1 MIDESKG
8 IPVTQD
14 TPVNYI
20 EVVRSTVRAYW
31 PLYLSAAL
39 VMALVSFL
47 FLRYTSPTFQVTA
60 KILIKDEKKTGVGGG
75 ASSLI
80 SELDLFGGKKIVE
93 NELEILKSRPIV
105 EKVVKNTHCNVH
117 VVRNGRIRDVLENL
131 DFPVQFIPL
140 FPDST
145 ADIKQLLHFE
155 WKDNTFL
162 VNGQAQSFKNDTLV
176 WKGRNKSEAFQ
187 IVIDR
192 NRMGECL
199 GEDYYITTLP
209 IQKEVKS
216 ILEELTLATTNKNT
230 SVIALTFETK
240 NKQRGQK
247 ILNDIID
254 AYANAAIDDKRQIA
268 EFTLDFI
275 EDRLSLVTS
284 QLDSVERDIETFKET
299 NSIVDLSQQG
309 KLFLESVRSQD
320 EELNKIAIQLSVVRD
335 VENYVNGKSNSPG
348 NLPSLV
354 GITDPILNTLLPKLY
369 DLEFAYNKRKNVV
382 GDRDEQLVVMEEEMR
397 KLRANIRESVSQTKH
412 NLEISQGQLKTDVQS
427 KLSTLTSL
435 PGKERML
442 LDISRQQAIKNSIY
456 TFLLEKREE
465 SAISF
470 ASTVSDVRVVEP
482 AEGDIDPVRPN
493 RMLVVF
499 VALLLSILI
508 PSVYIYYREVLTG
521 KIKFRSD
528 IESRTK
534 LSVLGEVL
542 QGEVASDFIISSDN
556 RSPVAESLRSV
567 RSKMSY
573 YLTGE
578 GCQVVLLSSC
588 LPGEG
593 KSFITTN
600 LGLSLALMGKKT
612 IVIAADMRKPRLH
625 KAFGVQGSQGL
636 SQVLIGQMSVGESI
650 VSTNFQNLFILP
662 PGPIPPNPAEL
673 LLNGRFKELIA
684 ELRTQYDYVLIDT
697 PPLGL
702 ISDAEIMADQADL
715 SLFVVRHDHSL
726 KEAVGKILGPI
737 NAESKFWPS
746 AIVFNGLKGRG
757 MSRYGGG
764 GYGYGGGYGLGYG
777 YSYGDDNA

>member
-1 MIDESKG
+1 MIEENKG
-8 IPVTQD
+8 GSFNDDVS
-14 TPVNYI
+14 VNYI
-20 EVVRSTVRAYW
+20 EIVRNTFRAYW
-31 PLYLSAAL
+31 PLFVSAFL
-39 VMALVSFL
+39 IMALMAFL

-93 NELEILKSRPIV
+93 NELEILRSRPIV
-105 EKVVKNTHCNVH
+105 EKVVKGTHCNVH
-117 VVRNGRIRDVLENL
+117 VIRNGRIRDVLENL
-131 DFPVQFIPL
+131 DFPIEFAPL
-140 FPDST
+140 YPDSIID
-145 ADIKQLLHFE
+145 ADKILRFE
-155 WKDNTFL
+155 WKDNALFI
-162 VNGQAQSFKNDTLV
+162 NGAAQEVKSDTLI
-176 WKGRNKSEAFQ
+176 WIGRNKSESFR
-187 IVIDR
+187 VVLDR
-192 NRMGECL
+192 ARLNECL
-199 GEDYYITTLP
+199 GEDYFVNTISMP
-209 IQKEVKS
+209 KEVKG
-216 ILEELTLATTNKNT
+216 ILEKLELATTNKNT
-230 SVIALTFETK
+230 SVIQLNFETK
-240 NKQRGQK
+240 NLQRGQK

-275 EDRLSLVTS
+275 EDRLTLVTS
-284 QLDSVERDIETFKET
+284 QLDSVEKDIESFKET

-309 KLFLESVRSQD
+309 KLFLESVRGQD

-335 VENYVNGKSNSPG
+335 IENYVNGKSNHPG
-348 NLPSLV
+348 NMPSLV
-354 GITDPILNTLLPKLY
+354 GISDPLLNSLLPKLY
-369 DLEFAYNKRKNVV
+369 DMEFAYNKRKNVV
-382 GDRDEQLVVMEEEMR
+382 GERDEQLIVMEDEMK
-397 KLRANIRESVSQTKH
+397 KLRSNIKESVNQNKR
-412 NLEISQGQLKTDVQS
+412 NLEISQTQLKTDLQS
-427 KLSTLTSL
+427 KMVTLTSL

-493 RMLVVF
+493 KMLVLFIAIV
-499 VALLLSILI
+499 LSIFI
-508 PSVYIYYREVLTG
+508 PSAYIYYREVLTG

-534 LSVLGEVL
+534 LTVLGEVL
-542 QGEVASDFIISSDN
+542 QGEVASEFIISSDN

-573 YLTGE
+573 YLSGE
-578 GCQVVLLSSC
+578 GCHVVLLSSC

-612 IVIAADMRKPRLH
+612 VVIAADMRKPRLH
-625 KAFGVQGSQGL
+625 KAFGVQGAQGL
-636 SQVLIGQMSVGESI
+636 SQVLIGKMPVSESI
-650 VSTNFQNLFILP
+650 VATQFENLFIIP
-662 PGPIPPNPAEL
+662 PGAIPPNPAEL
-673 LLNGRFKELIA
+673 LLNGRFKEMIA
-684 ELRTQYDYVLIDT
+684 ELRQSYDYVLIDT

-757 MSRYGGG
+757 MSRYGR
-764 GYGYGGGYGLGYG
+764 GYGYGGGYGVGYG
-777 YSYGDDNA
+777 YSYGDDKA

>member
-39 VMALVSFL
+39 VIALLSFL

-105 EKVVKNTHCNVH
+105 EKVVRNTHCNVH
-117 VVRNGRIRDVLENL
+117 IVRNGRIRDVLENL
-131 DFPVQFIPL
+131 DFPVQFIPI

-155 WKDNTFL
+155 WKDNAL
-162 VNGQAQSFKNDTLV
+162 VVNGQPQAMKHDTLV
-176 WKGRNKSEAFQ
+176 WMGRNKSEAFR
-187 IVIDR
+187 IVVDR
-192 NRMGECL
+192 MRMKECD
-199 GEDYYITTLP
+199 GEDYYINTLP
-209 IQKEVKS
+209 VQKEVKN
-216 ILEELTLATTNKNT
+216 ILEELTSATTNKNT

-247 ILNDIID
+247 ILNDIIE

-335 VENYVNGKSNSPG
+335 IENYVNGKSNSPG

-354 GITDPILNTLLPKLY
+354 GINDPILNTFLPKLY

-382 GDRDEQLVVMEEEMR
+382 GDRDEQLLVMEEEMR
-397 KLRANIRESVSQTKH
+397 KLRANIKESVVQTRH
-412 NLEISQGQLKTDVQS
+412 NLEISQGQLKNDVNS

-482 AEGDIDPVRPN
+482 AEGDIDPVSPN
-493 RMLVVF
+493 RILVLF
-499 VALLLSILI
+499 VSLLLSILM

-542 QGEVASDFIISSDN
+542 QGEVATDFIISSDN

-612 IVIAADMRKPRLH
+612 VVIAADMRKPRLH

-636 SQVLIGQMSVGESI
+636 SQVLIGKMSVSESI
-650 VSTNFQNLFILP
+650 VSTNFENLCIIP
-662 PGPIPPNPAEL
+662 PGAIPPNPAEL

-684 ELRTQYDYVLIDT
+684 ELRTQFDFVLIDT

-757 MSRYGGG
+757 MSRYGR

-777 YSYGDDNA
+777 YSYGDDKA

>member
-20 EVVRSTVRAYW
+20 EVVRSTIRAYW
-31 PLYLSAAL
+31 PLYLSASL

-777 YSYGDDNA
+777 YSYGEDNA

>member
-1 MIDESKG
+1 MIEENKG
-8 IPVTQD
+8 NALTED
-14 TPVNYI
+14 SSVNYI
-20 EVVRSTVRAYW
+20 EIIRNTVRAYW
-31 PLYLSAAL
+31 PLYLSAFL
-39 VMALVSFL
+39 IMGFVSFL

-131 DFPVQFIPL
+131 DFPIEFTPVY
-140 FPDST
+140 PDSVQEVN
-145 ADIKQLLHFE
+145 QLLRFE
-155 WKDNTFL
+155 WKENAL
-162 VNGQAQSFKNDTLV
+162 WINGQAQVLKKDTLNWV
-176 WKGRNKSEAFQ
+176 GRNKSDSFT
-187 IVIDR
+187 IVVDR
-192 NRMGECL
+192 NRIGECV
-199 GEDYYITTLP
+199 GEDYFISTVPL
-209 IQKEVKS
+209 QKEVKG
-216 ILEELTLATTNKNT
+216 ILENLELATTNKNT
-230 SVIALTFETK
+230 SVIQLIFETK
-240 NKQRGQK
+240 NLQRGQK
-247 ILNDIID
+247 ILNDIIE

-268 EFTLDFI
+268 DFTLNFI

-320 EELNKIAIQLSVVRD
+320 EELNKIAIQLSVVKD
-335 VENYVNGKSNSPG
+335 IENYVNGKSNHPG
-348 NLPSLV
+348 STPSLV
-354 GITDPILNTLLPKLY
+354 GITDPMLNSLLPKLH
-369 DLEFAYNKRKNVV
+369 DVEFAYNKRKNVV
-382 GDRDEQLVVMEEEMR
+382 GERDEQLVVMEEEMR
-397 KLRANIRESVSQTKH
+397 KLRANIKESVNQTKR
-412 NLEISQGQLKTDVQS
+412 NLEISQSQLKSDLQS
-427 KLSTLTSL
+427 KMVTLTSL

-482 AEGDIDPVRPN
+482 AEGDIEPVRPN
-493 RMLVVF
+493 RMLVLFIAIFLSVF
-499 VALLLSILI
+499 A

-521 KIKFRSD
+521 KIKFRTD

-534 LSVLGEVL
+534 LTVLGEVL
-542 QGEVASDFIISSDN
+542 QGEVASEFIISSDN

-573 YLTGE
+573 YLTGH

-612 IVIAADMRKPRLH
+612 VVIAADMRKPRLH
-625 KAFGVQGSQGL
+625 KAFGVQGAQGL
-636 SQVLIGQMSVGESI
+636 SQVLIGKMPVQDSI
-650 VSTNFQNLFILP
+650 VATQFENLFIIP
-662 PGPIPPNPAEL
+662 PGAIPPNPAEL
-673 LLNGRFKELIA
+673 LLNGRFKDMIT
-684 ELRTQYDYVLIDT
+684 ELRKTFDFVLIDT

-702 ISDAEIMADQADL
+702 ISDAEIMADEADL
-715 SLFVVRHDHSL
+715 SLFVVRHDHSM

-737 NAESKFWPS
+737 NSDSKFWPA

-757 MSRYGGG
+757 MSRYGR
-764 GYGYGGGYGLGYG
+764 GYGYGGGYGVGYG
-777 YSYGDDNA
+777 YSYGDDKA

>member
-1 MIDESKG
+1 MKMIDESKG
-8 IPVTQD
+8 IPVAQD

-117 VVRNGRIRDVLENL
+117 IVRNGRIRDVLENL
-131 DFPVQFIPL
+131 DFPVQFTPL

-155 WKDNTFL
+155 WKDNAFV

-176 WKGRNKSEAFQ
+176 WMGRNKSEAFQ
-187 IVIDR
+187 IVINR
-192 NRMGECL
+192 NRMGECQ

-209 IQKEVKS
+209 IQKEVKN
-216 ILEELTLATTNKNT
+216 ILEGLTLATTNKNT

-254 AYANAAIDDKRQIA
+254 AYAHAAIDDKREIA

-284 QLDSVERDIETFKET
+284 QLDSVERDIETFKES

-397 KLRANIRESVSQTKH
+397 KLRTNIRESVTQTKH

-493 RMLVVF
+493 RMLVIF
-499 VALLLSILI
+499 VSLLLSILL

-542 QGEVASDFIISSDN
+542 QGEVATDFIISSDN

-636 SQVLIGQMSVGESI
+636 SKVLIGQMGVAESI
-650 VSTNFQNLFILP
+650 VSTNFQNLHILP

-684 ELRTQYDYVLIDT
+684 ELRTQYDYILIDT

-702 ISDAEIMADQADL
+702 ISDAEIMADHADL

-737 NAESKFWPS
+737 NADSKFWPS

-757 MSRYGGG
+757 MSRYSDG
-764 GYGYGGGYGLGYG
+764 GYGYGG
-777 YSYGDDNA
+777 

>member
-777 YSYGDDNA
+777 YSYGEDNA

>member
-1 MIDESKG
+1 MIEENKG
-8 IPVTQD
+8 SSFNDDVS
-14 TPVNYI
+14 VNYI
-20 EVVRSTVRAYW
+20 EIVRNTFRAYW
-31 PLYLSAAL
+31 PLYVSAFL
-39 VMALVSFL
+39 IMALMAFL

-93 NELEILKSRPIV
+93 NELEILRSRPII
-105 EKVVKNTHCNVH
+105 EKVVKGTHSNVH
-117 VVRNGRIRDVLENL
+117 VIRNGRIRDVLENL
-131 DFPVQFIPL
+131 DFPIEFAPL
-140 FPDST
+140 YPDSIID
-145 ADIKQLLHFE
+145 ADKILRFE
-155 WKDNTFL
+155 WKDNALFI
-162 VNGQAQSFKNDTLV
+162 NGAAQEFKSDTLI
-176 WKGRNKSEAFQ
+176 WIGRNKSESFR
-187 IVIDR
+187 VILDR
-192 NRMGECL
+192 ARLNECL
-199 GEDYYITTLP
+199 GEDYFVNTISMP
-209 IQKEVKS
+209 KEVKG
-216 ILEELTLATTNKNT
+216 ILENLELATTNKNT
-230 SVIALTFETK
+230 SVIQLNFETK
-240 NKQRGQK
+240 NLQRGQK

-284 QLDSVERDIETFKET
+284 QLDSVEKDIESFKET

-309 KLFLESVRSQD
+309 KLFLESVRGQD

-335 VENYVNGKSNSPG
+335 IENYVNGKSNHPG
-348 NLPSLV
+348 NMPSLV
-354 GITDPILNTLLPKLY
+354 GITDPLLNSLLPKLY
-369 DLEFAYNKRKNVV
+369 DMEFAYNKRKNVV
-382 GDRDEQLVVMEEEMR
+382 GERDEQLIVMEDEMK
-397 KLRANIRESVSQTKH
+397 KLRSNIKESVNQTKR
-412 NLEISQGQLKTDVQS
+412 NLEISQTQLKTDLQS
-427 KLSTLTSL
+427 KMVTLTSL

-493 RMLVVF
+493 KMLVFFIAVMLSVF
-499 VALLLSILI
+499 V

-534 LSVLGEVL
+534 LTVLGEVL
-542 QGEVASDFIISSDN
+542 QGEVASEFIISSDN

-573 YLTGE
+573 YLSGE
-578 GCQVVLLSSC
+578 GCHVVLLSSC

-612 IVIAADMRKPRLH
+612 VVIAADMRKPRLH
-625 KAFGVQGSQGL
+625 KAFGVQGTQGL
-636 SQVLIGQMSVGESI
+636 SQVLIGKMPVSESI
-650 VSTNFQNLFILP
+650 VSTQFENLSIIP
-662 PGPIPPNPAEL
+662 PGAIPPNPAEL
-673 LLNGRFKELIA
+673 LLNGRFKEMIA
-684 ELRTQYDYVLIDT
+684 ELRQSYDYVLIDT

-757 MSRYGGG
+757 MSRYGR
-764 GYGYGGGYGLGYG
+764 GYGYGGGYGVGYG
-777 YSYGDDNA
+777 YSYGDEKA